1 MKKYGEK
8 HWKPLLL
15 EWSESGAN
23 LGSFCKEKG
32 ISSSSFK
39 YWRNKFPNLVPA
51 VAIPVPDKSSLKIKE
66 RFVEVQQNP
75 EIFEDRLN
83 PINSIS
89 KYLII
94 KTSYGCTIEVP
105 L

>member
-1 MKKYGEK
+1 MKKYGEQ

-23 LGSFCKEKG
+23 VGSFCKEKG

-39 YWRNKFPNLVPA
+39 YWRNKFPNLL
-51 VAIPVPDKSSLKIKE
+51 PDKTSLKIKE
-66 RFVEVQQNP
+66 RFVEVQQNS
-75 EIFEDRLN
+75 EIFEDRLK